1 MPSEKIFSNPRRR
14 ARGCGCA
21 APELAPNATAIPTIP
36 TASAKTAVNSPERL
50 MTPLTATRCRT
61 LLLTHRRLP
70 NLLARF
76 QGGGCN
82 PRVFPRFGTKADI
95 ARLSSNVR
103 FWHKADIPRLSSDK
117 GGSKKA
123 ASKKIADTEE
133 VSLLRFQ
140 N

>member
-21 APELAPNATAIPTIP
+21 APGLAPNATAIPTIP

-61 LLLTHRRLP
+61 LWMTHRRLP

-76 QGGGCN
+76 QGGGRSFV
-82 PRVFPRFGTKADI
+82 PDLGPSYSDQTKAI
-95 ARLSSNVR
+95 NSWSAVAEPYLQHLSHNLRGWLHPRGEPS
-103 FWHKADIPRLSSDK
+103 FWPHPQAC
-117 GGSKKA
+117 G
-123 ASKKIADTEE
+123 
-133 VSLLRFQ
+133 LRA
-140 N
+140 